1 MSSEKMPIGCKW
13 AYQCKEGA
21 IVALEMEIA
30 QGVVR
35 VFSDSH
41 SALCLVQDLV
51 YHART
56 KHIDIRYH
64 RIRKLVED
72 GELELAKVYTKEN
85 TVDTLTKELPWD
97 SFFRVEH

>member
-1 MSSEKMPIGCKW
+1 M
-13 AYQCKEGA
+13 
-21 IVALEMEIA
+21 
-30 QGVVR
+30 
-35 VFSDSH
+35 FFDSQ
-41 SALCLVQDLV
+41 SAFCLVQNPI
-51 YHART
+51 YHTRT

-85 TVDTLTKELPWD
+85 TADTLTKELPWD